1 MLTGIIT
8 NIAAGLLGSASG
20 GMLLTISTVGEN
32 IVELVDPQKLHR
44 ITLIASTGLDTL
56 PHNSAYL
63 AMLAYTG
70 LKFKDT
76 YFDYFIVT
84 VLAPLISFG
93 TAVIFAL
100 SF

>member
-1 MLTGIIT
+1 MI
-8 NIAAGLLGSASG
+8 
-20 GMLLTISTVGEN
+20 
-32 IVELVDPQKLHR
+32 
-44 ITLIASTGLDTL
+44 IASTGLDTL

-84 VLAPLISFG
+84 VLVPLISLS
-93 TAVIFAL
+93 TAVLFAL
-100 SF
+100 RF

>member
-1 MLTGIIT
+1 M
-8 NIAAGLLGSASG
+8 
-20 GMLLTISTVGEN
+20 
-32 IVELVDPQKLHR
+32 ELVDPQKLHR